1 MSSTELDQPAS
12 ARPIEITPDKSFL
25 HLPIR
30 DLWEYRHLIYQMVR
44 RDIISQHK
52 QTALGP
58 FWYFVQPILASVV
71 YTIIFKRI
79 ANLPTDDIPPFL
91 FYLAGTTIWSFL
103 AASITRTSGTFT
115 GTAGVFSTIYF
126 PRLSVPLAQTAVA
139 LFPFIVQLL
148 IFAGFYLYFLLAG
161 YPIQFS
167 YRIIIIPFLIL
178 QLGLLGIG
186 VGTLVAAATVRFRD
200 LQFAVGAG
208 LQFWMYASCIFYP
221 RSKVPDSLQWLM
233 TINPAVPIV
242 EAFRFSVVG
251 RGEVEIYQWLISL
264 GITAVVFIAG
274 LICFG
279 RAETT
284 SMDTV

>member
-1 MSSTELDQPAS
+1 MDS
-12 ARPIEITPDKSFL
+12 RPIIISPEKTFW
-25 HLPIR
+25 HLPLR

-58 FWYFVQPILASVV
+58 FWHFVQPILASVV

-91 FYLAGTTIWSFL
+91 FYLAGTTIWAFL
-103 AASITRTSGTFT
+103 SATVTRTSATFT
-115 GTAGVFSTIYF
+115 GNAAIFSKIYF
-126 PRLSVPLAQTAVA
+126 PRLSVPVAQTAVA
-139 LFPFIVQLL
+139 LFLFLVQLL
-148 IFAGFYLYFLLAG
+148 IFAGFYLYFLFAG
-161 YPIQFS
+161 YPIQAS
-167 YRIIIIPFLIL
+167 YRIIILPFLIL
-178 QLGLLGIG
+178 QLALLGVG
-186 VGTLVAAATVRFRD
+186 VGMLISAATVRFRD

-221 RSKVPDSLQWLM
+221 RSKVPESLQWLM
-233 TINPAVPIV
+233 TLNPAVPII

-251 RGEVEIYQWLISL
+251 RGEVEIYQWMVSL
-264 GITAVVFIAG
+264 GITLVVFVAG
-274 LICFG
+274 VISFG